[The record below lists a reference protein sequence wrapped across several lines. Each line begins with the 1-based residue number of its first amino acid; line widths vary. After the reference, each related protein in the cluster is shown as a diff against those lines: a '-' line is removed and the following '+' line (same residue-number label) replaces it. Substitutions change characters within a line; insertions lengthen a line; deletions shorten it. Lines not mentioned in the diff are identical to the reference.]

1 MRILFLIDEGQV
13 PPDNP
18 QFEGR
23 WDPGAP
29 SMEHHVIQA
38 ARRCGHAVSV
48 MGAGDDARDTLRGI
62 QKHRPHVVFNLVEEC
77 FGNRRLAAHIPA
89 LLEILAVPFTGC
101 SSMGLTLSCDKVLA
115 SLLAEDVGLPV
126 PGFAAM
132 PPGTTRLPRPL
143 RYPVIVKPRFGDGSE
158 GVSLASV
165 VHNAASLARRVK
177 FIHRRFAQDAI
188 CQEYIEG
195 REISV
200 GILGNRRLIALPPRE
215 TVFGKSHAGGPRFAT
230 ERVKDKKAYS
240 EKWKISY
247 SRAMLTPEQEKA
259 AAAIAKSAYRRL
271 GLSGYGRIDFR
282 IDNDGQLFFI
292 EANGNPDIRPRVF
305 GIMAAWAGIEYPRL
319 IQLLIDFALRAYRR
333 HPGHSS

>member
-1 MRILFLIDEGQV
+1 
-13 PPDNP
+13 
-18 QFEGR
+18 
-23 WDPGAP
+23 
-29 SMEHHVIQA
+29 MEHHVIHA
-38 ARRCGHAVSV
+38 ARRCGHMVSV
-48 MGAGDDARDTLRGI
+48 AGAGDDIWNVVRSL
-62 QKHRPHVVFNLVEEC
+62 QEHRPHVVFNLVEEV
-77 FGNRRLAAHIPA
+77 FENRRLAAHIPA
-89 LLEILAVPFTGC
+89 LLEVLAVPFTGC
-101 SSMGLTLSCDKVLA
+101 SSLGLTLSCDKVVA
-115 SLLAEDVGLPV
+115 SLLAANAGLPV
-126 PGFAAM
+126 PRFTAM
-132 PPGTTRLPRPL
+132 PPGTTRLPRSL

-165 VHNAASLARRVK
+165 VHNATSLARRVR

-200 GILGNRRLIALPPRE
+200 GILGNRRLISLPPRE
-215 TVFGKSHAGGPRFAT
+215 TVFGKRHAGGPRIAT
-230 ERVKDKKAYS
+230 ESVKDKKAYS

-247 SRAMLTPEQEKA
+247 SRATLTPEQEKT

-305 GIMAAWAGIEYPRL
+305 GIMAAWAGIEYPSL
-319 IQLLIDFALRAYRR
+319 IQLLIDLALRAYRQ
-333 HPGHSS
+333 HPCHLR